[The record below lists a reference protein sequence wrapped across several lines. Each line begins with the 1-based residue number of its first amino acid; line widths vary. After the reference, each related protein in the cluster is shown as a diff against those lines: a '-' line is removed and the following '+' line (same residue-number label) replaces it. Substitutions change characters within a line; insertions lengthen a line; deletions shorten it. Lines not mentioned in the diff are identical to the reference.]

1 VKLKIDMKRKK
12 EKIMLE
18 ISGKWELR
26 GDRNVNVGRGREY
39 TRKRNSIRE
48 CVSVWSV

>member
-18 ISGKWELR
+18 SGKWELR
-26 GDRNVNVGRGREY
+26 GDRNVGRGREY